1 MLEQTMH
8 QVSTWLKENGPDLL
22 IKVVIFVAILV
33 IFKML
38 AGVVRSLV
46 RRAVSSSKLDISELL
61 QDFFVSV
68 ASKLTMVIGFLVAL
82 SQFGVEI
89 GPLVASLGVAG
100 FIVGFAL
107 QDSLGNLAAGLMIL
121 LYRPFDVGDFIDAA
135 GMTGK
140 VEAMSIAST
149 TLLTVDNQLLIIPN
163 SKIWGD
169 VIRNVTAKDTR
180 RVDLVFGIGYED
192 SIPKA
197 EAILR
202 EIVQNHK
209 LVLKDPEPVIKL
221 HNLGDSSVDFVV
233 RPWAKTSD
241 YWDVYWDVTR
251 EVKERFDSEGISIPY
266 PQTDVHLH
274 QQTAQSA

>member
-8 QVSTWLKENGPDLL
+8 QVSTWLRENGPDLL

-202 EIVQNHK
+202 EIVQNHE

-233 RPWAKTSD
+233 RPWAKSAD

>member
-22 IKVVIFVAILV
+22 IKVVLFVAILV
-33 IFKML
+33 IFKIL
-38 AGVVRSLV
+38 AGLVRKLV

-68 ASKLTMVIGFLVAL
+68 AAKLTMVIGFLVAL

-89 GPLVASLGVAG
+89 GPLVAGLGVAG
-100 FIVGFAL
+100 FVVGFAL

-180 RVDLVFGIGYED
+180 RVDLIFGIGYED

-202 EIVQNHK
+202 EIVQNHE

>member
-1 MLEQTMH
+1 MLEQMIH
-8 QVSTWLKENGPDLL
+8 QVSTWLKENGSDLL

-33 IFKML
+33 IFKIL
-38 AGVVRSLV
+38 AGFVRSLV

-100 FIVGFAL
+100 FIV
-107 QDSLGNLAAGLMIL
+107 
-121 LYRPFDVGDFIDAA
+121 
-135 GMTGK
+135 
-140 VEAMSIAST
+140 
-149 TLLTVDNQLLIIPN
+149 
-163 SKIWGD
+163 
-169 VIRNVTAKDTR
+169 
-180 RVDLVFGIGYED
+180 
-192 SIPKA
+192 
-197 EAILR
+197 
-202 EIVQNHK
+202 
-209 LVLKDPEPVIKL
+209 
-221 HNLGDSSVDFVV
+221 DFVV

-251 EVKERFDSEGISIPY
+251 EVKKRFDSEGISIPY
-266 PQTDVHLH
+266 PQTDIHLH

>member
-8 QVSTWLKENGPDLL
+8 QVSIWLKENGPDLL
-22 IKVVIFVAILV
+22 IKVVLFVAILV
-33 IFKML
+33 IFKIL
-38 AGVVRSLV
+38 AGLVRKLV

-68 ASKLTMVIGFLVAL
+68 AAKLTMVIGFLVAL

-89 GPLVASLGVAG
+89 GPLVAGLGVAG
-100 FIVGFAL
+100 FVVGFAL

-180 RVDLVFGIGYED
+180 RVDLIFGIGYED

-202 EIVQNHK
+202 EIVQNHE

-241 YWDVYWDVTR
+241 YWEVYWDVTR

-274 QQTAQSA
+274 QPTAQSA

>member
-1 MLEQTMH
+1 MLGQTMH

-22 IKVVIFVAILV
+22 IKVVLFVAILV
-33 IFKML
+33 IFKIL
-38 AGVVRSLV
+38 AGLVRKLV

-89 GPLVASLGVAG
+89 GPLVAGLGVAG
-100 FIVGFAL
+100 FVVGFAL

-180 RVDLVFGIGYED
+180 RVDLIFGIGYED

-202 EIVQNHK
+202 EIVQNHE

>member
-1 MLEQTMH
+1 MLEQTIS
-8 QVSTWLKENGPDLL
+8 QVSTWLQENGPDLL
-22 IKVVIFVAILV
+22 VKIVIFVAILIV
-33 IFKML
+33 FKML
-38 AGVVRSLV
+38 AGVVRRLV

-61 QDFFVSV
+61 QDFFVSI
-68 ASKLTMVIGFLVAL
+68 ASKLTLVIGFLIAL

-89 GPLVASLGVAG
+89 GPLVAGLGVAG

-180 RVDLVFGIGYED
+180 RVDLVFGIGYDD

-197 EAILR
+197 EAILS
-202 EIVQNHK
+202 EIVQNHE

-241 YWDVYWDVTR
+241 YWDVYWDITR

-266 PQTDVHLH
+266 PQSDVHLH
-274 QQTAQSA
+274 QQKAQSA